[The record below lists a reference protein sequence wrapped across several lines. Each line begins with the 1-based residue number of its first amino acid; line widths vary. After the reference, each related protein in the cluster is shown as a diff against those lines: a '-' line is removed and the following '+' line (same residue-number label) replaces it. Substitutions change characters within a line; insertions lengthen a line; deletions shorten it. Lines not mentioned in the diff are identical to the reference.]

1 MRLRAV
7 ALICAVAGAAC
18 QPAEQTDTSATAEKS
33 STDATAEVSA
43 LRDQWVAAAERDD
56 AVAVAGMYTDD
67 AIFMGSEGNV
77 IGRTAIEQA
86 LAESFKTGSGLTVS
100 DGTVETAGDL
110 VYSTGDWSQ
119 KVTTPDGNTMDVSG
133 RYLVIS
139 RRQPDGT
146 WKIVRHVSMP
156 NPAPQM

>member
-7 ALICAVAGAAC
+7 AMIGVVVAAAC

-33 STDATAEVSA
+33 STDATAEVTA
-43 LRDQWVAAAERDD
+43 LRDQWIAAAERDD
-56 AVAVAGMYTDD
+56 AAAVAGMYTDD
-67 AIFMGSEGNV
+67 AMFIGAEGNV
-77 IGRTAIEQA
+77 VGRTAIEQS
-86 LAESFKTGSGLTVS
+86 LAESFKTASGLTVS
-100 DGTVETAGDL
+100 EGTVEAVGDV

-119 KVTTPDGNTMDVSG
+119 KVTTANGKTTDISG

-139 RRQPDGT
+139 RRQADGT
-146 WKIVRHVSMP
+146 WKITRHVSMP

>member
-1 MRLRAV
+1 MIVVV
-7 ALICAVAGAAC
+7 AAAC
-18 QPAEQTDTSATAEKS
+18 QPAEQTDTSATAEKA
-33 STDATAEVSA
+33 STDATAEVRA

-56 AVAVAGMYTDD
+56 AAAVAGMYTDD
-67 AIFMGSEGNV
+67 AIFIGVEGNV
-77 IGRTAIEQA
+77 MGRTAIEQT
-86 LAESFKTGSGLTVS
+86 LAESFKTNSGLTVS
-100 DGTVETAGDL
+100 DGSVEAVGDV

-119 KVTTPDGNTMDVSG
+119 KATTPDGKTTDISG

-139 RRQPDGT
+139 RRQADGT